1 MASRSLGSLTID
13 LIARIF
19 GFEQGMD
26 KAARIAEKRMKEIE
40 ARAKKFGAVVGA
52 SLVVGA
58 GIVANQLRNTINQ
71 MDELSKAAQRANL
84 PTEEFT
90 KLAYAGELAD
100 VSIQDLQSSLGRLAK
115 AQGDA
120 EKATSVQ
127 GRIFDAL
134 GIATRNAEGNLRS
147 TYEVFLDFADVFQ
160 KYQGSPEIVAAGL
173 NIFGRSFQNLIPLLK
188 DGSQGLRAAGDEA
201 ERLGLVF
208 DQEAG
213 AAAEK
218 FNDDITRLKSA
229 FAGIFR
235 EMAQNLLPALS
246 ETTGRL
252 QQLAKE
258 GDLASNAVTLISA
271 AMRVGVGIIDAYG
284 NAVERTSIAIE
295 TVANS
300 ASGLA
305 EITRNLGPNGLFN
318 EGSVRSGMAAVAS
331 AFEDGQRQLD
341 SLIARQN
348 NPFRNVI
355 SGATTVSPNS
365 GGSANLSALRQAL
378 GGPQRRG
385 GGGGGGKSKEQQ
397 EAEQLKRAYDSLI
410 ESMDERI
417 ALFGKEGEAAK
428 VRYET
433 ENGSLKALSDE
444 LKATAIARAEQYD
457 QMVLM
462 KELQDAADDAVNK
475 ETEAYRDQQKSIREF
490 IGDLEFELAL
500 IGMTNIEREKAIA
513 LRYANVDAMSEEGR
527 QIGTLIEQIQ
537 RASEVESYWMDVQ
550 SSMEDAFYDFATGA
564 KNAKDALGDFLDA
577 IYSESIRAASRYF
590 SEQLTNMFKGS
601 GTSGGDSAGWGG
613 FASWIGSI
621 FGGGKAS
628 GGWAKANTMYEVNE
642 SGLEMATVRGRDYLL
657 TGGSGAQITPAGQ
670 WGAGGLQISMVNNF
684 DRNNSQ
690 ATPEQIAVRTGQTIQ
705 RQLAR
710 TGR

>member
-1 MASRSLGSLTID
+1 MAGSRSLGSLTVD
-13 LIARIF
+13 LIARTF

-26 KAARIAEKRMKEIE
+26 KAARTAEKRMKEIE
-40 ARAKKFGAVVGA
+40 ARAKKFGAVVGTA
-52 SLVVGA
+52 LVAGA

-71 MDELSKAAQRANL
+71 MDELSKAAQRASL
-84 PTEEFT
+84 PTEEFS

-100 VSIQDLQSSLGRLAK
+100 VSIQDLQASLGRLAK
-115 AQGDA
+115 AQADA
-120 EKATSVQ
+120 EKSTSTQ

-134 GIATRNAEGNLRS
+134 GIATKNAEGNLRS
-147 TYEVFLDFADVFQ
+147 TYEVFLDFADAFQ
-160 KYQGSPEIVAAGL
+160 EYQGSPEIVAAGL

-188 DGSQGLRAAGDEA
+188 DGSEGLKAAGIEA
-201 ERLGLVF
+201 EQLGLVLS
-208 DQEAG
+208 DEAG
-213 AAAEK
+213 RQAEQ
-218 FNDDITRLKSA
+218 FNDDLTRLQSA
-229 FAGIFR
+229 LTGLWREVASQVLPQLVQLSGEFVKAAKDGETMKNIADQLAQSLRDVADTAVFFYNLISRLGELRSLLAGLENTLSKFSLGNLSGIGDQVRSLLPEWLYSPIGGSRPAPAAAPGR
-235 EMAQNLLPALS
+235 EMDPTLGAPLSPAELS
-246 ETTGRL
+246 ARNSRL
-252 QQLAKE
+252 
-258 GDLASNAVTLISA
+258 
-271 AMRVGVGIIDAYG
+271 R
-284 NAVERTSIAIE
+284 R
-295 TVANS
+295 
-300 ASGLA
+300 
-305 EITRNLGPNGLFN
+305 
-318 EGSVRSGMAAVAS
+318 
-331 AFEDGQRQLD
+331 
-341 SLIARQN
+341 
-348 NPFRNVI
+348 I
-355 SGATTVSPNS
+355 SGAFGDTQRA
-365 GGSANLSALRQAL
+365 GSA
-378 GGPQRRG
+378 
-385 GGGGGGKSKEQQ
+385 GKSKEQQ
-397 EAEQLKRAYDSLI
+397 EADQLKRAYDSLI

-475 ETEAYRDQQKSIREF
+475 ETEAYRDQQKAIREF

-577 IYSESIRAASRYF
+577 IYSESIRAASKYF

-670 WGAGGLQISMVNNF
+670 WGVGGLQISMVNNF

>member
-13 LIARIF
+13 LIARTF

-26 KAARIAEKRMKEIE
+26 KAARTAEKRMKEIE
-40 ARAKKFGAVVGA
+40 ARAKKFGAVVGTA
-52 SLVVGA
+52 LVAGA

-71 MDELSKAAQRANL
+71 MDELSKAAQRASL
-84 PTEEFT
+84 PTEEFS
-90 KLAYAGELAD
+90 KLAYAGDLAD
-100 VSIQDLQSSLGRLAK
+100 VSIQDLQASLGRLAK
-115 AQGDA
+115 AQADA
-120 EKATSVQ
+120 EKSTSTQ

-134 GIATRNAEGNLRS
+134 GIATKNAEGNLRS
-147 TYEVFLDFADVFQ
+147 TYEVFLDFADAFQ
-160 KYQGSPEIVAAGL
+160 QYQGSPEIVAAGL

-188 DGSQGLRAAGDEA
+188 DGSEGLKAAGIEA
-201 ERLGLVF
+201 EQLGLVLST
-208 DQEAG
+208 EAG
-213 AAAEK
+213 QQAEQ
-218 FNDDITRLKSA
+218 FNDDLTRLQSALTGLWREVASEVLPQLIQLSGEFVKS
-229 FAGIFR
+229 
-235 EMAQNLLPALS
+235 
-246 ETTGRL
+246 
-252 QQLAKE
+252 AKE
-258 GDLASNAVTLISA
+258 GDTMKTMADGLAGSLRDLANTAVFFVDLIDKL
-271 AMRVGVGIIDAYG
+271 GQL
-284 NAVERTSIAIE
+284 RTK
-295 TVANS
+295 
-300 ASGLA
+300 LA
-305 EITRNLGPNGLFN
+305 EIEGVLSNFSLGGVT
-318 EGSVRSGMAAVAS
+318 GIGDWVRSKLPDWMYKGVGS
-331 AFEDGQRQLD
+331 PD
-341 SLIARQN
+341 SG
-348 NPFRNVI
+348 PSFRNVV
-355 SGATTVSPNS
+355 SGVDVLSEDTFGLNAPN
-365 GGSANLSALRQAL
+365 ARALKLAEE
-378 GGPQRRG
+378 RRRKLAG
-385 GGGGGGKSKEQQ
+385 ITGAFGDTPKSGGKSKEQQ

-475 ETEAYRDQQKSIREF
+475 ETEAYRDQQKAIREF